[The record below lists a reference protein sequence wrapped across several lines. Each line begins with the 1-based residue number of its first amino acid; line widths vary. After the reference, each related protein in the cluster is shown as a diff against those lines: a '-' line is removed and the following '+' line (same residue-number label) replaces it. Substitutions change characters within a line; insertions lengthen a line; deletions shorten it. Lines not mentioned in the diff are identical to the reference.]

1 MLQSAVLVRGL
12 RSAIH
17 LGMPPIPREIVL
29 FIQQFQNIWI
39 PRKEVD
45 QVFAGSPNGTW
56 SRQYIRELFARPCAG
71 AGAGTVQLYDGNY
84 IPDEQPFLFYK
95 S

>member
-1 MLQSAVLVRGL
+1 MYGNHVL
-12 RSAIH
+12 
-17 LGMPPIPREIVL
+17 PKWPQEIVL
-29 FIQQFQNIWI
+29 FIKQFQNIWI
-39 PRKEVD
+39 QRKEAD

-56 SRQYIRELFARPCAG
+56 SRQYIRELFAGPCAG
-71 AGAGTVQLYDGNY
+71 AGAGTGTVQLYDGNY